1 MSTVTFFR
9 LWARAPTTRTAPLP
23 FALRFFGTGS
33 CFVPASHGP
42 VIEAGF
48 AISSAG
54 VPSATI
60 FPPWTPAPGP
70 MSTT

>member
-1 MSTVTFFR
+1 MEFATAVVTCFTKYATFSGR
-9 LWARAPTTRTAPLP
+9 ARRAEFWW
-23 FALRFFGTGS
+23 FALFNFG
-33 CFVPASHGP
+33 VM
-42 VIEAGF
+42 VILAVIDAGF

-60 FPPWTPAPGP
+60 WPPCTPAPGP